1 MGMKFFLHILKR
13 NLNEKYPNVDFE
25 VYILHQAKNVHMGLD
40 QNILFIQNYEEIKKY
55 WRILTRYEN

>member
-1 MGMKFFLHILKR
+1 MKFFLHILKR

-25 VYILHQAKNVHMGLD
+25 VYILHQAKNVHMCLD

-55 WRILTRYEN
+55 

>member
-1 MGMKFFLHILKR
+1 MDMKFFLHILKR

-25 VYILHQAKNVHMGLD
+25 VYIFHQAKIVHMGLD

-55 WRILTRYEN
+55 